1 MFRNQ
6 CEETVKGTGCTVR
19 GVCGKEDDIAAYQD
33 VPVRQSGLR
42 PTTTVQ
48 ADIARMMKVYIH
60 DPFYAGLLNSHRTT
74 LGGHHGIQTRTT
86 GNSGKAG

>member
-1 MFRNQ
+1 MMFWNQ

-42 PTTTVQ
+42 PNTMVQ
-48 ADIARMMKVYIH
+48 ADMARMV
-60 DPFYAGLLNSHRTT
+60 
-74 LGGHHGIQTRTT
+74 
-86 GNSGKAG
+86 KA